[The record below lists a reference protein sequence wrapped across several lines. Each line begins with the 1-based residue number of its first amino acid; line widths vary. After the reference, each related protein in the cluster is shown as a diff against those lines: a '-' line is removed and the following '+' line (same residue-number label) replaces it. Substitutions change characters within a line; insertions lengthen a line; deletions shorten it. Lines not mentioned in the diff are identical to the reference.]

1 MNIVEDIEYQA
12 GWQVAD
18 NAEEEAIAVE
28 NKEDEQQ
35 MFNRVAFEGERILY
49 NFNGAEVAI
58 VPLEDYAVLEA
69 MDREF
74 FNGLEQT

>member
-28 NKEDEQQ
+28 NKDDEQQ

-74 FNGLEQT
+74 FDSLE

>member
-1 MNIVEDIEYQA
+1 MNIVEDVEYQA
-12 GWQVAD
+12 GWQVA
-18 NAEEEAIAVE
+18 NNEQEEAIAVE
-28 NKEDEQQ
+28 NKDDEQQ

-58 VPLEDYAVLEA
+58 VPMEDYAVLEA

-74 FNGLEQT
+74 FNSLERK

>member
-1 MNIVEDIEYQA
+1 MNIVEDIEYQV
-12 GWQVAD
+12 GWQAAD
-18 NAEEEAIAVE
+18 NEQEEAIAVE
-28 NKEDEQQ
+28 SKEDEQL

-74 FNGLEQT
+74 FDSLEQT

>member
-1 MNIVEDIEYQA
+1 MSIVEDLEYQA
-12 GWQVAD
+12 GWQLD
-18 NAEEEAIAVE
+18 SNAHEEAIAVE
-28 NKEDEQQ
+28 NKDDEQQ

-49 NFNGAEVAI
+49 NMNGAQVAI

-69 MDREF
+69 MDRDF